1 MASNR
6 WQNVESAFEGHYRC
20 RRDAGATTLK
30 GLSTHCTGKLKGS
43 GWENLTAERT
53 EGGTSGQG
61 AMET

>member
-1 MASNR
+1 M
-6 WQNVESAFEGHYRC
+6 ESAFEGHYRC